1 VPDSSV
7 PDSSSPEPS
16 SSEPSAPSARPV
28 KTGRVRSEKSTPSIF
43 WLLAALVVP
52 LMNLVARYRITDGH
66 KFPRQGAFVFAPNHY
81 SEIDPLVMGIVSW
94 KLGRLPRFL
103 AKASLFKLPV
113 AGWLLHKS
121 GQIPVQ
127 RGGSVRGSEPV
138 KAARRLVDLGQMV
151 VVYPEG
157 TLTRDPELWP
167 MRGKTG
173 AVRIALEQG
182 IPVVPAAHWGTQQI
196 MPRYSKKLR
205 LFPRRTILVKI
216 GDPIDLAE
224 FRGRPINTAT
234 LNEATA
240 VVMAA
245 ITALLEDLRNETAPV
260 TRWNPAEHDQKET
273 GRFEA

>member
-1 VPDSSV
+1 VPQSNEPDSES
-7 PDSSSPEPS
+7 PSSPLTS
-16 SSEPSAPSARPV
+16 TR
-28 KTGRVRSEKSTPSIF
+28 KVRSEKSRPSIF
-43 WLLAALVVP
+43 WLLAVLVVP
-52 LMNLVARYRITDGH
+52 AMNVAARYRITDGH
-66 KFPRQGAFVFAPNHY
+66 KFPRQGAFVLSPNHY
-81 SEIDPLVMGIVSW
+81 SNIDPIVMGLVSW

-113 AGWLLHKS
+113 AGWLLTKS

-138 KAARRLVDLGQMV
+138 KAARRLVENGQMV

-157 TLTRDPELWP
+157 SLTRDPDLWP
-167 MRGKTG
+167 MRGKSG

-182 IPVVPAAHWGTQQI
+182 IPIVPAAHWGTQHL
-196 MPRYSKKLR
+196 MERYSNKLH
-205 LFPRRTILVKI
+205 LFPRKTIRVKI

-224 FRGRPINTAT
+224 FRGRNLDNAT

-240 VVMAA
+240 VVMQA
-245 ITALLEDLRNETAPV
+245 ITVLLEDLRGESAPA

>member
-1 VPDSSV
+1 MPQSNEPEFQHPESA
-7 PDSSSPEPS
+7 SSPVTS
-16 SSEPSAPSARPV
+16 SRKA
-28 KTGRVRSEKSTPSIF
+28 RSEKSRPSIF
-43 WLLAALVVP
+43 WLLAAMVVP
-52 LMNLVARYRITDGH
+52 AMNVAAKYQITDGH
-66 KFPRQGAFVFAPNHY
+66 KFPRQGAFVLSPNHY
-81 SEIDPLVMGIVSW
+81 SNIDPIVMGLVSW

-113 AGWLLHKS
+113 AGWLLTKS

-138 KAARRLVDLGQMV
+138 KAARRLVENGQMV

-157 TLTRDPELWP
+157 SLTRDPDLWP
-167 MRGKTG
+167 MRGKSG

-182 IPVVPAAHWGTQQI
+182 IPIVPAAHWGTQHL
-196 MPRYSKKLR
+196 MERYSNKLH
-205 LFPRRTILVKI
+205 LFPRKTILVKI

-224 FRGRPINTAT
+224 FRDRPLNSAT

-240 VVMAA
+240 VVMDA
-245 ITALLEDLRNETAPV
+245 ITALREDLRNETAPA

>member
-1 VPDSSV
+1 MPQSNEPEFQHPESA
-7 PDSSSPEPS
+7 SSPVTS
-16 SSEPSAPSARPV
+16 SRKA
-28 KTGRVRSEKSTPSIF
+28 RSEKSRPSIF
-43 WLLAALVVP
+43 WLLAAMVVP
-52 LMNLVARYRITDGH
+52 AMNVAAKYQITDGH
-66 KFPRQGAFVFAPNHY
+66 KFPRQGAFVLSPNHY
-81 SEIDPLVMGIVSW
+81 SNIDPIVMGLVSW

-113 AGWLLHKS
+113 AGWLLTKS

-138 KAARRLVDLGQMV
+138 KAARRLVENGQMV

-157 TLTRDPELWP
+157 SLTRDPDLWP
-167 MRGKTG
+167 MRGKSG

-182 IPVVPAAHWGTQQI
+182 IPIVPAAHWGTQHL
-196 MPRYSKKLR
+196 MERYSNKLH
-205 LFPRRTILVKI
+205 LFPRKTIMVKI
-216 GDPIDLAE
+216 GDPLDLTE
-224 FRGRPINTAT
+224 FRGRNLDTAT

-240 VVMAA
+240 VVMQA
-245 ITALLEDLRNETAPV
+245 ITVLLEDLRAETAPA